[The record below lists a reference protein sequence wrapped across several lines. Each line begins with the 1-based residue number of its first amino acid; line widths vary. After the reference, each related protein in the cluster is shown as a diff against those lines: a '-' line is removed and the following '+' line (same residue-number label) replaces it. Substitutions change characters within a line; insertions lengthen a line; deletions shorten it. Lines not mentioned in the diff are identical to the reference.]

1 MGVVLISTIFTKE
14 NMVEEPSIIEDRLLE
29 EKEENTT
36 NKRKGKR
43 QITLTELNAEW
54 SKGQKILVEFNMKG

>member
-1 MGVVLISTIFTKE
+1 
-14 NMVEEPSIIEDRLLE
+14 MVEEPSIIEDRLLE

-43 QITLTELNAEW
+43 QITLTELNAE
-54 SKGQKILVEFNMKG
+54 